1 MERQC
6 LCFHILFLSKPLGFG
21 DYSNGSGKATQSA
34 ELVKRLNDAGRQ
46 VMHVSFPDYDSPSS
60 ALVKMYLHGDF
71 GKNPSDVNP
80 YASSLF
86 YALDRFA
93 SYRTKWKDFY
103 QQGGIVIADRYTTS
117 NMVHQMTKFD
127 DEQERA
133 QFLEWLEIYRT

>member
-1 MERQC
+1 MHGLLIVFEG
-6 LCFHILFLSKPLGFG
+6 I
-21 DYSNGSGKATQSA
+21 DGSGKATQSA
-34 ELVKRLNDAGRQ
+34 ELVKRLKEAGRQ

-93 SYRTKWKDFY
+93 SYRTKWKNFY

-117 NMVHQMTKFD
+117 NMVHQMTKPKM
-127 DEQERA
+127 R
-133 QFLEWLEIYRT
+133 FLMEH